1 MHTRHPRGTEEA
13 DPMILETSRI
23 RVPAES
29 DQATIVRQFVRLA
42 CHRYGCDAVADNVLQ
57 VTAELLSNALGH
69 APHSPDDTLEVGI
82 VPTQRGVRVEVSDS
96 SPTGADEATDG
107 APGAVT
113 APPAIGLQDERQGL
127 RIVASLA
134 QDWGIEEV
142 GSGTTLW
149 AEMDSSP

>member
-1 MHTRHPRGTEEA
+1 
-13 DPMILETSRI
+13 MILETSRM

-57 VTAELLSNALGH
+57 VTAELVANALGH
-69 APHSPDDTLEVGI
+69 THHSADDTLEVGI
-82 VPTQRGVRVEVSDS
+82 VPTQRGVRVEVSD
-96 SPTGADEATDG
+96 TT
-107 APGAVT
+107 
-113 APPAIGLQDERQGL
+113 PPAVEADGGAGPPPSTGQPDERQGL

-149 AEMDSSP
+149 AELDSSA